1 MADTIAAIAGG
12 AGRSA
17 IGIVRLSGDGAID
30 IADRAFRPLKGG
42 PLALR
47 PSRKLVLGDAV
58 AEDGRV
64 MDRCLAVI
72 SRGPDSY
79 TGEDTAEFQCHGSPT
94 LLAALLRRL
103 FALGARQALPGE
115 YTKRAFLN
123 GRLDLTQAEAVVD
136 LIDAET
142 EQSLFSAA
150 AQLGGAVSRRT
161 DAVYRSLAEA
171 SAHFHAVIDY
181 PDDETEPFENVRLR
195 EVLSSAEAE
204 LERLVKSFDRGRIL
218 REGVPCALLGRPNAG
233 KSSLLNALL
242 GYDRAIV
249 TAEEGTT
256 RDVIEEKLVLGGVL
270 LRLKD
275 TAGLRG
281 AAGEAEKQ
289 GIERALEAAGSSRL
303 VIAVFDGSRPFS
315 REDEAVAAAAAKAEK
330 SVAVVNKLDLGAS
343 ELPEALFSGFGA
355 VIRASALTGEGLDR
369 LEEHISGLFTAGDEA
384 DGELITN
391 ARHRDAIARAV
402 SALRRAREA
411 LDRGM
416 TPDAV
421 LTDSEEAMAALGEL
435 SGRTVKEDI
444 INTVFSRFCVGK

>member
-1 MADTIAAIAGG
+1 MSDTIAAIAGG

-17 IGIVRLSGDGAID
+17 IGIVRLSGDGAIG
-30 IADRAFRPLKGG
+30 IADRAFRPLKGS

-47 PSRKLVLGDAV
+47 QSRRLVLGDAL

-103 FALGARQALPGE
+103 FELGARQALPGE
-115 YTKRAFLN
+115 FTKRAFLN

-142 EQSLFSAA
+142 EQGLFNAA

-161 DAVYRSLAEA
+161 DAAYRSLAEA

-181 PDDETEPFENVRLR
+181 PDDETEPFENEKLAA
-195 EVLSSAEAE
+195 VLSAAENE
-204 LERLVKSFDRGRIL
+204 LEKLVKSFDRGRIL
-218 REGVPCALLGRPNAG
+218 KQGVPCALLGRPNAG

-256 RDVIEEKLVLGGVL
+256 RDVIEEKLVLGDVL

-281 AAGEAEKQ
+281 ADGEAERQ
-289 GIERALEAAGSSRL
+289 GVRRALEAAASSRL

-315 REDEAVAAAAAKAEK
+315 REDAEVAEAAVKAEK
-330 SVAVVNKLDLGAS
+330 SVAVVNKLDLGTS
-343 ELPEALFSGFGA
+343 ELPEGLFSGFGA
-355 VIRASALTGEGLDR
+355 VLRVSALTGEGLER
-369 LEEHISGLFTAGDEA
+369 LEEHISGLFPPGDGA
-384 DGELITN
+384 DGETLTN
-391 ARHRDAIARAV
+391 ERQRDAVARALA
-402 SALRRAREA
+402 SLRRAKQA